1 MCKRYIPARILR
13 FLARKMI
20 TAVGSGSYEL
30 LEQGAT
36 CCSFVE
42 TREKITAVGAGAV
55 AMAATSMWKQVSHV
69 FLFVGA
75 RGKITAVG
83 AGAVAVVAAINL
95 WKQVSHVFFSQERAE
110 KSPGSTQAQWQ
121 LQTCGDRCHLPRL

>member
-1 MCKRYIPARILR
+1 
-13 FLARKMI
+13 MI

-69 FLFVGA
+69 FFFAGA
-75 RGKITAVG
+75 RGKITGVD
-83 AGAVAVVAAINL
+83 AGAVAATNL
-95 WKQVSHVFFSQERAE
+95 WRQVSPPQTLGVQYHRPTLESQVGMVKVMLYRKIRFKASFVYEN
-110 KSPGSTQAQWQ
+110 
-121 LQTCGDRCHLPRL
+121 